1 MRLLV
6 ANEPRAYREVLS
18 AAFTALRPE
27 IEIFTAE
34 ADSLDR
40 EYRRL
45 LPELVLCHKLTSL
58 IEREAPAWILLY
70 PDEGPLTI
78 TCLHGER
85 NTVADMDLNKLI
97 AIIDEARL

>member
-6 ANEPRAYREVLS
+6 ANEPRAYREVLC
-18 AAFTALRPE
+18 AAFMVLRPE
-27 IEIFTAE
+27 VEIFTVE
-34 ADSLDR
+34 ADLLDR

-45 LPELVLCHKLTSL
+45 LPELVLCNRLTSL

-78 TCLHGER
+78 TCLRGER
-85 NTVADMDLNKLI
+85 NTVANMDLNKLI
-97 AIIDEARL
+97 AIIDEACL